1 MSLDHVLSG
10 KLTQFHFHYYQVL
23 TFSSSR
29 IDLRPEDA
37 RRSFQMPPPPT
48 TDVRM
53 ITQPRFIRYLE
64 IYRSTASNSI
74 EREAALRQL
83 REERR
88 GRSAVPELGFTR
100 LKGFIKRKVNNSR
113 QHRDSSGSG
122 TSQQNLS
129 DEDLRPPMSENE
141 LERQLSNTHR

>member
-1 MSLDHVLSG
+1 MQDSNVS
-10 KLTQFHFHYYQVL
+10 Y
-23 TFSSSR
+23 SR

-48 TDVRM
+48 TDVSM

-64 IYRSTASNSI
+64 IYRSTPSNSM
-74 EREAALRQL
+74 ERHQALRLL

-100 LKGFIKRKVNNSR
+100 LRGYIKRKLETSARN
-113 QHRDSSGSG
+113 RDSSASG

-129 DEDLRPPMSENE
+129 EEDLQP
-141 LERQLSNTHR
+141 